1 MYGFFFLDA
10 TTLSIVALCRGSDLI
25 RRWTVSS
32 RTGRVNFL
40 FFLMALDSTLSQSA
54 CIITTVAGQAV
65 SEGFLRWRV
74 SVRFHP
80 GSKTYCQSHLPVQP
94 VARRLMT
101 RLLAIIPSTIVA
113 VVGGRT
119 GIDVLLVASQVVL
132 SIVLPFVVVPLIY
145 LTSSKSIMSVR
156 RPRKSTLPEEAAT
169 PQELESAAEY
179 EMVDFRSG
187 KVVTAI
193 GSFICLMI
201 TLANVYVIVSLGIN
215 S

>member
-1 MYGFFFLDA
+1 MLSIGAAILFAIALLAAGQVELISFFLK
-10 TTLSIVALCRGSDLI
+10 
-25 RRWTVSS
+25 
-32 RTGRVNFL
+32 
-40 FFLMALDSTLSQSA
+40 ALDSTLSQSA
-54 CIITTVAGQAV
+54 SIIATVAGQAV

-80 GSKTYCQSHLPVQP
+80 SSKTQCQSHLPVQP

-113 VVGGRT
+113 VVAGRA
-119 GIDVLLVASQVVL
+119 GINILLVASQVVL
-132 SIVLPFVVVPLIY
+132 SIVLPFIVTPLVY

-156 RPRKSTLPEEAAT
+156 RQRRSTFPGGEAT
-169 PQELESAAEY
+169 PQEMESSTEY
-179 EMVDFRSG
+179 EMVDFSSG

-193 GSFICLMI
+193 GSLICLI
-201 TLANVYVIVSLGIN
+201 IIIANVYVIVSLGIN